1 MEQTLSALVYFTILI
16 IINYQD
22 IHGPI
27 SSHTQKK
34 LYELCAIIILISE
47 DRKLEASKI
56 KRLVPGHRTSGRS

>member
-16 IINYQD
+16 IISYQD

-27 SSHTQKK
+27 SSHTHKKK
-34 LYELCAIIILISE
+34 LYELCAIINLISE

-56 KRLVPGHRTSGRS
+56 K

>member
-1 MEQTLSALVYFTILI
+1 MEQTLSTLVYFTILI

-27 SSHTQKK
+27 SSHTQK
-34 LYELCAIIILISE
+34 LYELCAIIIPTSE

-56 KRLVPGHRTSGRS
+56 K